1 MICDEGVERPVR
13 KTVGSAG
20 YDFHAPHDFELKP
33 GEWTDIDTGVR
44 FDGSEKVKCPISGFK
59 PLSGSQNFGTSTD
72 VCDVKQW
79 VMLLF
84 PRSGLGTKYGVRL
97 RNVCGIIDMTYR
109 DNIRAC
115 MTSDVPITIH
125 KGERFMQGVIVPF
138 GMFCGEVWPTEE
150 RKGGY
155 GSTGL

>member
-1 MICDEGVERPVR
+1 MICSEGVEMPRR
-13 KTVGSAG
+13 STEKSAG
-20 YDFHAPHDFELKP
+20 YDFYAPHDFELKP

-44 FDGSEKVKCPISGFK
+44 FDGYEDAYVSIHKTVYDIVGPIDMK
-59 PLSGSQNFGTSTD
+59 ADVNVTS
-72 VCDVKQW
+72 W

-84 PRSGLGTKYGVRL
+84 PRSGLGTKYGVRFATTVGVVDCDYK
-97 RNVCGIIDMTYR
+97 N
-109 DNIRAC
+109 NIRAK

-138 GMFCGEVWPTEE
+138 GMFRDEVRPTEV
-150 RKGGY
+150 RKGGF

>member
-44 FDGSEKVKCPISGFK
+44 FDGYENVYVATHRTMYDSIG
-59 PLSGSQNFGTSTD
+59 PLD
-72 VCDVKQW
+72 VNDEIEVSSW

-84 PRSGLGTKYGVRL
+84 PRSGLGTKYGVRF
-97 RNVCGIIDMTYR
+97 RNVVGVIDMTYR